1 MARRLEPAHIPI
13 LVQQS
18 PNRARIIQVYNEH
31 LDDIRT
37 RRVRY
42 GNGSQR
48 YHYQLRGE
56 LVSAN
61 RLTRDVLH
69 TQRHAF
75 RVNASVSVIL
85 QNTITDQIEYR
96 YGCFNNNGFWP
107 EAPHVASMR
116 DWRRVTQELSSRAYH
131 EEGSMQ
137 RDNT

>member
-1 MARRLEPAHIPI
+1 MARRLEPSHIPI

-18 PNRARIIQVYNEH
+18 PNRARIIQVYNEN

-37 RRVRY
+37 RRVRF

-48 YHYQLRGE
+48 YHYQLSGD

-75 RVNASVSVIL
+75 RLNASCSVIL
-85 QNTITDQIEYR
+85 QNAITDQIVYR
-96 YGCFNNNGFWP
+96 YACFNNGGMWD

-116 DWRRVTQELSSRAYH
+116 DWRRVTQELSSRQYH

-137 RDNT
+137 RDST